1 MRRLFCILLLFMAPP
16 VLADHAI
23 AMHGAPKYPA
33 DFHNFAYV
41 NPDAPKGGTLR
52 LGLTGAFDNLN
63 PFALRGRAAFG
74 ANPSGGQ
81 LYLYDSLLARSQDEP
96 FTLYGLIADDVST
109 PADRSSV
116 TFHINPVAHFHDGA
130 PITSADV
137 RFSWDALRQHGRPN
151 HRSYYNRVASV
162 TNPDKQTI
170 TFTFK
175 PNPDGRF
182 DRELPLI
189 IGLMPILAQHVW
201 EKQDLTTPSMTA
213 LIGSGPYRVQSVD
226 AGRSIRWERVPD
238 YWARDLPSQRG
249 LYNFDTIVVDYYRD
263 DQVAL
268 QAFKAGAFDLR
279 REPNPALWATA
290 YQGSALEAGKYRLL
304 TLPHQRVEPLRA
316 YAFNLRRPMFQD
328 KVLRE
333 VIHDSLDDNWINR
346 VLFYGAFKRTH
357 STFPNS
363 PLAATGLPDAA
374 EMRLLEPWRKE
385 LPPELFTTLLPRP
398 TLNSTTAHHQLSK
411 RLQEA
416 GYQLRDGQLYNS
428 AGKPT
433 AFTLLLNDPSE
444 EKTAAQ
450 LARTLRQLGMAV
462 QVQRLDSA
470 QYQVRQNDF
479 DYDMILVRWVNSLS
493 PGNEQAVY
501 WGSAAAD
508 QPGSRNYAGLRSPV
522 IDALIAALTA
532 APDRA
537 GLEAAAHA
545 LDRVLVWQFPAVPL
559 FHQGADNLAIAARLA
574 YPATMPSNGYVL
586 ESWWEASSKP

>member
-1 MRRLFCILLLFMAPP
+1 MSRLLCLLLFFLAPSA
-16 VLADHAI
+16 LADHAI

-33 DFHNFAYV
+33 DFKNFSYV
-41 NPDAPKGGTLR
+41 NPAAPKGGTLR
-52 LGLTGAFDNLN
+52 LGLTGSFDNLN

-96 FTLYGLIADDVST
+96 FTLYGLIAEDVRT

-116 TFHINPVAHFHDGA
+116 TFRLNPAARFHDGA
-130 PITSADV
+130 PITAADV
-137 RFSWDALRQHGRPN
+137 RFSWDRLRQQGRPN

-162 TNPDKQTI
+162 TIADQQTI
-170 TFTFK
+170 TFVFK

-189 IGLMPILAQHVW
+189 IGLMPIIPQHVW
-201 EKQDLTTPSMTA
+201 GKLDMTAPSMTP
-213 LIGSGPYRVQSVD
+213 LIGSGPYRVKSVD
-226 AGRSIRWERVPD
+226 AGRSISWERVPD
-238 YWARDLPSQRG
+238 YWARDLASQRG
-249 LYNFDTIVVDYYRD
+249 LYNFDTILVDYYRD

-316 YAFNLRRPMFQD
+316 YAFNLRRPLFQD
-328 KVLRE
+328 RVLRQ
-333 VIHDSLDDNWINR
+333 VIHDALDADWVNR
-346 VLFYGAFKRTH
+346 VLFYGAFKRTT

-363 PLAATGLPDAA
+363 SLAAADLPDAA
-374 EMRLLEPWRKE
+374 EMKLLEPWRQD
-385 LPPELFTTLLPRP
+385 LPPELFTTPLPPPPRDA
-398 TLNSTTAHHQLSK
+398 TATPRQLSK

-428 AGKPT
+428 AGKPV

-450 LARTLRQLGMAV
+450 LARALRRLGMAV
-462 QVQRLDSA
+462 LVQRLDSA
-470 QYQVRQNDF
+470 QYQTRQNDF
-479 DYDMILVRWVNSLS
+479 DFDMMLVRWVNSLS

-501 WGSAAAD
+501 WGSAAAA
-508 QPGSRNYAGLRSPV
+508 QPGSRNYAGLRAPV
-522 IDALIAALTA
+522 VDALIAALTA
-532 APDRA
+532 APDRT
-537 GLEAAAHA
+537 GLEAAARA

-559 FHQGADNLAIAARLA
+559 FYQGADNLAIAAHLA
-574 YPATMPSNGYVL
+574 FPATMPSNGYVL
-586 ESWWEASSKP
+586 ESWWEAASTP